1 MDLKEIQNLIKF
13 VARSGASEVKL
24 EMDDIKIT
32 IKTGGED
39 KGETTYINQYP
50 MGGGQMQQQIPQ
62 QQQQSQPQGETS
74 QETAA
79 SKQAATNAANDAKYI
94 TVKSPIIGT
103 FYRKPSPDKSVFVE
117 VGDSIK
123 VGDVLCVI
131 EAMKLFNEIESE
143 VSGTI
148 VKVLVDDSSP
158 VEFDQPL
165 FLVDPS

>member
-1 MDLKEIQNLIKF
+1 MELKDIQNLIKF
-13 VARSGASEVKL
+13 VAKSGASEVKL
-24 EMDDIKIT
+24 EMEDVKIT
-32 IKTGGED
+32 IRTGSDE
-39 KGETTYINQYP
+39 KETIVQH
-50 MGGGQMQQQIPQ
+50 MQMPAQMPQ
-62 QQQQSQPQGETS
+62 QVAAAPAQPVAQAAAAAPVETS
-74 QETAA
+74 KGDD
-79 SKQAATNAANDAKYI
+79 SKYI

-103 FYRKPSPDKSVFVE
+103 FYRKPSPDKDLFCE

-123 VGDVLCVI
+123 EGDVLCII

-143 VSGTI
+143 VSGKI

>member
-13 VARSGASEVKL
+13 VAKSGASEVKL
-24 EMDDIKIT
+24 ETGDVKIT
-32 IKTGGED
+32 IRTGSDE
-39 KGETTYINQYP
+39 KETTIVQQVP
-50 MGGGQMQQQIPQ
+50 VGGQQQMPQMPAQQPQ
-62 QQQQSQPQGETS
+62 QQQAPAPQETS
-74 QETAA
+74 APKED
-79 SKQAATNAANDAKYI
+79 SKDAKAEDDSKYI

-103 FYRKPSPDKSVFVE
+103 FYRKPSPDKPTFAE

-123 VGDVLCVI
+123 EGDVLCII

-143 VSGTI
+143 VSGKI
-148 VKVLVDDSSP
+148 VKVLVEDSSP

>member
-1 MDLKEIQNLIKF
+1 MDIKEIQNLIKF
-13 VARSGASEVKL
+13 VAKSGASEVKL
-24 EMDDIKIT
+24 EMDDVKIT
-32 IKTGGED
+32 IRTGSDSNEV
-39 KGETTYINQYP
+39 TYVQQAMP
-50 MGGGQMQQQIPQ
+50 M
-62 QQQQSQPQGETS
+62 
-74 QETAA
+74 
-79 SKQAATNAANDAKYI
+79 QAAPMPQAAPAPAPAAAPATEAAPAPAADDNSKYV

-103 FYRKPSPDKSVFVE
+103 FYRKPSPDKPLFCE

-123 VGDVLCVI
+123 EGDTLCII